1 LGVAPPIAIFELVP
15 PESVLDADEHQSLL
29 YASDLEL
36 GEAIQRILAAIER
49 FKLKR
54 VVIDS
59 LSEIR
64 LLAQSSWRYRWQIL
78 TLKHHFARH
87 QSRVLYLMTGRGK
100 AWTVPCTS
108 ST

>member
-1 LGVAPPIAIFELVP
+1 MGVAPPIAIFELVP

-87 QSRVLYLMTGRGK
+87 QSRVLYLMT
-100 AWTVPCTS
+100 
-108 ST
+108 